1 MQQGLASL
9 QKQPPAA
16 SRQTA
21 PAPVVGKYN
30 GPVSYHGITKQAV
43 DGVVDYNGK
52 KFFVSADGQLVWDEQ
67 RHVLGSLD
75 AQGNLGP
82 LSAIAQQILRKSGL
96 PA

>member
-9 QKQPPAA
+9 QKQPPQ
-16 SRQTA
+16 R
-21 PAPVVGKYN
+21 APVASAAPVQKYN

-82 LSAIAQQILRKSGL
+82 LSPEAQQILRKSGL
-96 PA
+96 PS